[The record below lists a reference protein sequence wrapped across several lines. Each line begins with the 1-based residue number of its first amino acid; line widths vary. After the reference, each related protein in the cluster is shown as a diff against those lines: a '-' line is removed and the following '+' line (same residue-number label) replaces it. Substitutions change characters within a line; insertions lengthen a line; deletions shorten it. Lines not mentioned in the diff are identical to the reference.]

1 MIDLLVILLIIVIV
15 FGVLFYALG
24 LVPMDARL
32 MQLARLVLG
41 VLFVLVLAY
50 QLLPF
55 LRVR

>member
-41 VLFVLVLAY
+41 VLFVLVLVY